1 MALPLIRV
9 AALCATAGLTY
20 WRLHRMARSQVASHV
35 ATRRGAPERDA
46 RQD

>member
-9 AALCATAGLTY
+9 AALCVTAGVTY
-20 WRLHRMARSQVASHV
+20 WRLHRMARSQATSCVV
-35 ATRRGAPERDA
+35 TRRGAPERDA